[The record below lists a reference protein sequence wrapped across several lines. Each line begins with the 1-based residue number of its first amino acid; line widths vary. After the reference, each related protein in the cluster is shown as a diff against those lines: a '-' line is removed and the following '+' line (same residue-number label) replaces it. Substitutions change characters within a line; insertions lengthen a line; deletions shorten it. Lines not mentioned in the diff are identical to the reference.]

1 MDNCEI
7 LRFFVSW
14 AETMEEWEHR
24 LEITSYPVDQ
34 KILVMVR
41 STTPK
46 NE

>member
-34 KILVMVR
+34 KKWVQ
-41 STTPK
+41 
-46 NE
+46 